1 MNERLDQR
9 RVVIDLQ
16 RLNDVLHGFLTKF
29 APQPAVAEADTSI
42 DWEDGEI
49 PDQTGPEERG

>member
-1 MNERLDQR
+1 MSERIDPR

-16 RLNDVLHGFLTKF
+16 RLNEVLHGFLMKF
-29 APQPAVAEADTSI
+29 APQPAMAEADTSI

-49 PDQTGPEERG
+49 PDQTEPEVRR

>member
-1 MNERLDQR
+1 MSERIDPR

-16 RLNDVLHGFLTKF
+16 RLNDVLHGFLMKF
-29 APQPAVAEADTSI
+29 APQPVAAEADTSI

-49 PDQTGPEERG
+49 PDQTEADERG